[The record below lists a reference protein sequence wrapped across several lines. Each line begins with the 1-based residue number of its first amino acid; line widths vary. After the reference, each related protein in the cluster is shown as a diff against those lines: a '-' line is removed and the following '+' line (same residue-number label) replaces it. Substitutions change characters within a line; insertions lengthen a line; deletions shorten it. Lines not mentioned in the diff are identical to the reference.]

1 MTATPIE
8 AAVRRREGAAVI
20 DLRGDIDGLA
30 ERELDVAYSEA
41 VADGGASI
49 LLNFAGV
56 NYINSTGIALI
67 VGLLARARKD
77 DRTLMCSGLSD
88 HYREIFEVTRL
99 ADFMQL
105 YPDEET
111 AVAGVPASEREGGTQ

>member
-1 MTATPIE
+1 MAATPLE
-8 AAVRRREGAAVI
+8 TAVRRRDGAAVI

-30 ERELDVAYSEA
+30 ERELDAAYSEA
-41 VADGGASI
+41 AADGGASI

-67 VGLLARARKD
+67 VGLLARARRD
-77 DRTLMCSGLSD
+77 GRTLMCAGLSD

-111 AVAGVPASEREGGTQ
+111 AVAGLPASEREGGSQ

>member
-1 MTATPIE
+1 MTATSIE
-8 AAVRRREGAAVI
+8 AEVRRRDAAAVI

-30 ERELDVAYSEA
+30 ERKLDAAYSEA
-41 VADGGASI
+41 AADREPI

-56 NYINSTGIALI
+56 HYINSTGIALI
-67 VGLLARARKD
+67 VGLLARARRD
-77 DRTLMCSGLSD
+77 GRTLMCAGLSD

-111 AVAGVPASEREGGTQ
+111 AVAGLPASEREGGSQ